1 MVEGL
6 MPNNRLNYLN
16 LIVRGII
23 IGVAYSLLIVIF
35 QQAFMFLKT
44 DTTPLDPL
52 VTFVLLS
59 IGGVPLAL
67 VLGFVALH
75 FKFPLPIRYLL
86 VFMILYCIGYVL
98 NIIEYIFFSDVLIHQ
113 LYYEITVMTLTHI
126 IIAFLIIMLYPANE
140 STSSLVSVIKSFFNG
155 RPTQWWVVRI
165 FLAGIAYLVIY
176 LIFGMIVSPFV
187 LPYYTDPS
195 YGLNLKLPGFDVIIP
210 LEIIR
215 GMIYAILLIP
225 IIATSTLKKWRLV
238 LLLASVLLFVGAFP
252 GLVGN
257 QLWPIELRLA
267 HGLEIT
273 ADSFFQ
279 SLAFLKLFKK
289 FEA

>member
-1 MVEGL
+1 MVEDL
-6 MPNNRLNYLN
+6 ASNNRFNYPN
-16 LIVRGII
+16 FIARGII

-67 VLGFVALH
+67 VLGFVAVQ

-126 IIAFLIIMLYPANE
+126 IIAFLIVMLYPANA
-140 STSSLVSVIKSFFNG
+140 STSSLVSVLKSFFNS
-155 RPTQWWVVRI
+155 RPT
-165 FLAGIAYLVIY
+165 
-176 LIFGMIVSPFV
+176 
-187 LPYYTDPS
+187 
-195 YGLNLKLPGFDVIIP
+195 
-210 LEIIR
+210 
-215 GMIYAILLIP
+215 
-225 IIATSTLKKWRLV
+225 
-238 LLLASVLLFVGAFP
+238 
-252 GLVGN
+252 
-257 QLWPIELRLA
+257 
-267 HGLEIT
+267 
-273 ADSFFQ
+273 
-279 SLAFLKLFKK
+279 
-289 FEA
+289 